1 MGKNITIIPPSEGR
15 SGTLRVAAYC
25 RVSTDSD
32 DQATS
37 YASQIRSYTELIS
50 RHEGWELVDIYAD
63 EAVSGTKTDKRED
76 FKRLLADCRKGKVDR
91 VLVKSISRF
100 ARNTK
105 DCLAALRELTRLG
118 VAVQFEK
125 EKIDT
130 GTLTTE
136 LMVSVSGSLAQ
147 QESISISQN
156 QQMSYQ
162 KRMERGEFITCS
174 APFGYRLVDG
184 KDLEIVSEEAEQ
196 VRWMFQSYL
205 NGRSLEWIA
214 AEMTK
219 KEFPTTDKTPYWQH
233 STVLYVLTNEKY
245 MGDTLTQKTFTSGFP
260 FVRQRNHGERDQY
273 YTEDTHPAIITREVF
288 EKTQELL
295 RRKSSHRG
303 LSCQPYLL
311 SRKII
316 CGVCGTPFARR
327 EGRSGRVVWT
337 CRKHDK
343 GASNCPMGRIPEH
356 EIYAAFVRMY
366 NRLKQ
371 NEGIVL
377 RPMLEQLDDLR
388 TALLRENPAMLAVN
402 QAIAQAAE
410 QSHNISKLQ
419 SAGLLDAEAGAAK
432 QSAINAKLTQLRAER
447 RRLLKSDDIE
457 EAVGTLRQMAEAVQ
471 QGPERLEGFDEELF
485 SMLVDRIIVE
495 SRTRIRFR
503 LWGGLELTELLEEVR

>member
-1 MGKNITIIPPSEGR
+1 MARK
-15 SGTLRVAAYC
+15 RVVAYV
-25 RVSTDSD
+25 RVSSSSKA
-32 DQATS
+32 QIHS
-37 YASQIRSYTELIS
+37 YEFQEQYWR
-50 RHEGWELVDIYAD
+50 GKFDGDPNNELVHIYAD
-63 EAVSGTKTDKRED
+63 RGISGCSVYKRPEFMKMLQDARSGQFDTIHTKS
-76 FKRLLADCRKGKVDR
+76 V
-91 VLVKSISRF
+91 SRF
-100 ARNTK
+100 ARNTVE
-105 DCLAALRELTRLG
+105 LLEAVRELRDMG
-118 VAVQFEK
+118 VEVIFEK
-125 EKIDT
+125 EQIST
-130 GTLTTE
+130 MQSTSELFLTIAATIAE
-136 LMVSVSGSLAQ
+136 
-147 QESISISQN
+147 N
-156 QQMSYQ
+156 
-162 KRMERGEFITCS
+162 
-174 APFGYRLVDG
+174 
-184 KDLEIVSEEAEQ
+184 DLEVDSKRQKWSIQHRFENGWYSIGSSMYGFRMAANNTVVIVPEQAEV
-196 VRWMFQSYL
+196 VRWIYDMYISGCGCLAIAKTL
-205 NGRSLEWIA
+205 NKAGIPNGKGNPWRPNNILQLIS
-214 AEMTK
+214 
-219 KEFPTTDKTPYWQH
+219 
-233 STVLYVLTNEKY
+233 NEKY

-457 EAVGTLRQMAEAVQ
+457 EAVETLRQMAEAVQ